1 MTLSP
6 RPRLVIA
13 DDHHL
18 ILDAFQYLIGGVAT
32 VVGSAG
38 DGDELVRVVEATRP
52 DLVVTDLSMGT
63 RNGIEA
69 TRIIRTLPH
78 PPRVIILTI
87 HADPAIARAAFDAG
101 ASGFVL
107 KNADARELQLAIDTV
122 SRGGRYCSPAVASL
136 EAELPETGTLA
147 ALTEREREILTL
159 VANGFTA
166 KDICGRLGIAE
177 RTVNFHKK
185 NLKARLG
192 VTSTAEAVA
201 WLARQTAQG
210 V

>member
-1 MTLSP
+1 MTTP

-18 ILDAFQYLIGGVAT
+18 ILDAFQYLVGGFAT
-32 VVGSAG
+32 VVGTAT
-38 DGDELVRVVEATRP
+38 DGNELVRVVEATRP

-69 TRIIRTLPH
+69 TRLIRTLPH

-122 SRGGRYCSPAVASL
+122 SRGGRYCSPEVARL
-136 EAELPETGTLA
+136 EAELPTTDALTI
-147 ALTEREREILTL
+147 LTEREREILTL
-159 VANGFTA
+159 VANGLTA
-166 KDICGRLGIAE
+166 RDISARLGIAE

-192 VTSTAEAVA
+192 VTTTAQAVA
-201 WLARQTAQG
+201 WLTRQMAQG

>member
-1 MTLSP
+1 MTLPP

-18 ILDAFQYLIGGVAT
+18 ILDAFQYLIGGMAT
-32 VVGSAG
+32 VVGSAA
-38 DGDELVRVVEATRP
+38 DGEELIRVVEATRP
-52 DLVVTDLSMGT
+52 DLVVTDLSMGR

-69 TRIIRTLPH
+69 TCVIRTLPH

-87 HADPAIARAAFDAG
+87 HADPAIARAAFEAG

-107 KNADARELQLAIDTV
+107 KSADTRELQFAIATV
-122 SRGGRYCSPAVASL
+122 MHGSQYCSPAISNHDVATQK
-136 EAELPETGTLA
+136 AGPLA
-147 ALTEREREILTL
+147 ILTDREREILTL
-159 VANGFTA
+159 IANGCTGKEISA
-166 KDICGRLGIAE
+166 RLGIAE

-185 NLKARLG
+185 NLKGRLG
-192 VTSTAEAVA
+192 VATIAEAVA
-201 WLARQTAQG
+201 WLSRQSPQG

>member
-1 MTLSP
+1 MTTTP

-18 ILDAFQYLIGGVAT
+18 ILDAFQYLVGGFAT
-32 VVGSAG
+32 VVGTAA

-63 RNGIEA
+63 HNGIEA
-69 TRIIRTLPH
+69 TRLIRTQPH

-122 SRGGRYCSPAVASL
+122 SRGGRYCSPEVARL
-136 EAELPETGTLA
+136 EAELPTTDALTI
-147 ALTEREREILTL
+147 LTEREREILTL
-159 VANGFTA
+159 VANGLTA
-166 KDICGRLGIAE
+166 RDICARLGIAE

-192 VTSTAEAVA
+192 VTTTAQAVA
-201 WLARQTAQG
+201 WLTRQMAQG